1 MSATL
6 PKGYDETLT
15 VPMNHRVTSVS
26 ATSKSSDSQL
36 RGLNGGLLS
45 LATSLGQA
53 RTEIGYLNKNQQLQ
67 NSKINGVEDAIK
79 CLENKLT
86 DQANLLRQLIFM
98 VSNIDAGKQSK
109 PSVRPKAIQSK
120 AKPDVK
126 QLSHVESQPEQTTS
140 QPIQVE
146 SQSEQPS
153 SQPIQV
159 EYQSEQPSAVVEQP
173 LSQVEPVLHINEP
186 FLADVHDQTVK
197 EISNSLRNETKPE
210 TTVSNVEVNQAESQS
225 EQQTIAVESQPEQT
239 SSQSI
244 QVESQSEPR
253 QDNLQESNTIVEKAI
268 VEKEAIVEKAV
279 VEKEVKFVVEKDYSS
294 SSDSDTEDEAVKL
307 RESELLK
314 RNEVEFSLDDSDTEN
329 SKPVRKPVFKKATKP
344 VIKQPSPKKP
354 VGKQVKKSAKK
365 Q

>member
-126 QLSHVESQPEQTTS
+126 QLSHVESQPEQ
-140 QPIQVE
+140 
-146 SQSEQPS
+146 PS
-153 SQPIQV
+153 SQPIQS
-159 EYQSEQPSAVVEQP
+159 ESQPEQPTAVVEQP

-186 FLADVHDQTVK
+186 FLVDVHDQTVK

-253 QDNLQESNTIVEKAI
+253 QDNLQESNTIVEKEAI
-268 VEKEAIVEKAV
+268 VEKAIVEKAVVEKEAMVEKAV